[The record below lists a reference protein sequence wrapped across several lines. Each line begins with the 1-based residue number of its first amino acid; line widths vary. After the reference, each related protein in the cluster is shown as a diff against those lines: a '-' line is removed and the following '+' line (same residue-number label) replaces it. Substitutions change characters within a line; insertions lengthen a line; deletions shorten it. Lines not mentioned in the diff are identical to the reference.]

1 VSYFGYGEDCSAAHS
16 AQQTADDARREVGY
30 LRSDMDERISSVRND
45 IEHEAASLRSRVT
58 DLEEQVRELQ
68 YVLAAARK
76 PAAAT
81 AAASHN

>member
-16 AQQTADDARREVGY
+16 AQQTADDARREVDY
-30 LRSDMDERISSVRND
+30 LRSDLDERIRSVRND

-68 YVLAAARK
+68 YALATGEPTATT
-76 PAAAT
+76 AT
-81 AAASHN
+81 ASHD